1 MLPSYYE
8 FYNPVKVVSG
18 HKALDNLPYE
28 LEQLG
33 AKRPIIV
40 TDKGVVNAGL
50 VELVVNAFGSSDM
63 TIGAIFDDVP
73 PDSSVGVVNEIAKV
87 YRQNKCDSIVAVGG
101 GSPIDTAKGVNIVIT
116 EEADDLMKFMG
127 AEMLKKPMKPL
138 VVIPTTSGT
147 GSEVTLVAVIS
158 NPEKNVKMA
167 FASKHLLPKAAILD
181 PRMTLTMPPHITAA
195 TGMDALT
202 HAVEAFICLQKNPLS
217 DSHAISAISL
227 IRKNI
232 VNAVKDGKNADA
244 RLAMA
249 NAACLAGAAFSNSMV
264 GIVHSLG
271 HAAGGVCHIP
281 HGLAMSIFLPH
292 CLEYN
297 LSQCSENIGELLLYL
312 SGPEEYVKTP
322 ASERA
327 QKTIDAIRRL
337 QRELNEICK
346 LPMTLKDAG
355 VPKDKLGQIAQTAIN
370 DGSVIMNPVE
380 MDFDNALSI
389 LKKAYE

>member
-8 FYNPVKVVSG
+8 FYNPVKIVSG
-18 HKALDNLPYE
+18 HKALENLPYE

-33 AKRPIIV
+33 AKRPMIV

-50 VELVVNAFGSSDM
+50 VDLVVNSFGSSDM
-63 TIGAIFDDVP
+63 TIGAVYDDVP
-73 PDSSVGVVNEIAKV
+73 PDSSIGVVNEIVKI

-181 PRMTLTMPPHITAA
+181 PRMTLTMPAHITAA

-202 HAVEAFICLQKNPLS
+202 HAIEAFVCLQKNPLS
-217 DSHAISAISL
+217 DSHSIAAITL
-227 IRKNI
+227 IMKNL
-232 VNAVKDGKNADA
+232 VKAVKDGKDADA

-271 HAAGGVCHIP
+271 HATGAVCHIP
-281 HGLAMSIFLPH
+281 HGLAMSVFLPH

-297 LSQCSENIGELLLYL
+297 LSQCSENIGELFLYL
-312 SGPEEYVKTP
+312 GGPEEYAKTP
-322 ASERA
+322 SGQRA
-327 QKTIDAIRRL
+327 TKTIEAVRKL
-337 QRELNEICK
+337 QKELYDLCK
-346 LPMTLKDAG
+346 LPFTLKDAG

>member
-8 FYNPVKVVSG
+8 FYNPVKIVSG

-33 AKRPIIV
+33 AKRPIII
-40 TDKGVVNAGL
+40 TDKGVVGAGL
-50 VELVVNAFGSSDM
+50 VDLVTSAFGSSDM
-63 TIGAIFDDVP
+63 TIGAVYDDVP
-73 PDSSVGVVNEIAKV
+73 PDSSVGVVNEIVKI
-87 YRQNKCDSIVAVGG
+87 YRRNNCDSIVAVGG

-116 EEADDLMKFMG
+116 EEADDIMKFMG

-202 HAVEAFICLQKNPLS
+202 HSVEAYICLQKNPLS
-217 DSHAISAISL
+217 DVHAVAAINL
-227 IRKNI
+227 VMKNL
-232 VNAVKDGKNADA
+232 VNAVKNGKDSEA

-249 NAACLAGAAFSNSMV
+249 NAACMAGAAFSNSMV

-271 HAAGGVCHIP
+271 HATGAVCHVP
-281 HGLAMSIFLPH
+281 HGLAMSVFLPH

-297 LSQCSENIGELLLYL
+297 MPECSENIGELLLPL
-312 SGPEEYVKTP
+312 AGPEVYVRTAPAERGAKTV
-322 ASERA
+322 E
-327 QKTIDAIRRL
+327 AIRKL
-337 QRELNEICK
+337 QRELNEICR

-355 VPKDKLGQIAQTAIN
+355 VPKDKLGQIAKTAIN
-370 DGSVIMNPVE
+370 DGSVTMNPVE
-380 MDFDNALSI
+380 MDFEDALGI